1 MIATAAPAAAACFD
15 FNANG
20 HEPRAITTR
29 DPLDT
34 AAIGEHPSIG
44 KASVGE
50 SWPLLRPLLLS
61 LLLLL
66 LLLLLL
72 YASSSSAPSNSDGD
86 TSCGPKIAWAV
97 CQNDEAGAV
106 DEDASLDSAGAAV

>member
-44 KASVGE
+44 KASVGA
-50 SWPLLRPLLLS
+50 SWPLLRPLLRP
-61 LLLLL
+61 LLL

-72 YASSSSAPSNSDGD
+72 YASSSSTPSNSDGD
-86 TSCGPKIAWAV
+86 TSCGPKLAWAV

-106 DEDASLDSAGAAV
+106 DEDASLDSVGAAV